1 MDGVHVSCICRGI
14 VLEVGL
20 VMLQGS
26 RRAHEVA
33 IRAASDMVNTRVSIR
48 ELRTSNDLVG
58 GQLDAIILPGG
69 ESTTMRI
76 VGGEGGT
83 GLLGPLYRTIRENGN
98 MPVLA
103 TCAGTILLADP
114 QDGGDPI
121 VSAAVDRNAWGRQI
135 DSFIGPVAVGNM
147 KNPIQCVFIR
157 APRFT
162 DVVDP
167 SVIATFDGEPVGVRE
182 RNRIALT
189 FHPEL
194 SGTTIFHEMLI
205 EAALLV
211 QKEATE

>member
-1 MDGVHVSCICRGI
+1 M
-14 VLEVGL
+14 LEVGL

-26 RRAHEVA
+26 RRAHEIA
-33 IRAASDMVNTRVSIR
+33 IQNASELTNTQVSVR
-48 ELRTSNDLVG
+48 ELRSLDDLIG
-58 GQLDAIILPGG
+58 GGLDAIILPGG

-83 GLLGPLYRTIRENGN
+83 GLLEPLYSTIRENSD

-114 QDGGDPI
+114 QDGGDSI
-121 VSAAVDRNAWGRQI
+121 ISSEVDRNAWGRQI
-135 DSFIGPVAVGNM
+135 DSFIGPVTVDNANS
-147 KNPIQCVFIR
+147 PIQCVFIR

-162 DVVDP
+162 DVRKP

-182 RNRIALT
+182 SNRIALT

-205 EAALLV
+205 EAALSV
-211 QKEATE
+211 QRGASA